1 MGTSLTVVV
10 FVDDMRAP
18 YGRML
23 MCHLIADT
31 AAELHAMAAKVG
43 VGRRWFQDRS
53 RYHHYDLSLGKRAL
67 AIKYGAVQITLRQCA
82 MMCYNRSHTG
92 ELGSPA
98 TAVDMWRQLRRDAR
112 MSFTKED

>member
-31 AAELHAMAAKVG
+31 DEELHAMAARVG
-43 VGRRWFQDRS
+43 VARRWFQDRS
-53 RYHHYDLSLGKRAL
+53 RYHHYDLSLGKRASDQ
-67 AIKYGAVQITLRQCA
+67 V
-82 MMCYNRSHTG
+82 
-92 ELGSPA
+92 
-98 TAVDMWRQLRRDAR
+98 RRRPDHAKTVR
-112 MSFTKED
+112 DDVL